1 MIRRNLEIG
10 FKTPLKEIQNETKKI
25 KMKPFIS
32 NTAEPRPQEAMSRS
46 TRVLQ
51 QLVNG
56 IANGV
61 PASYETLVRFAIEGV
76 PYLSSEVSVKE
87 RSRKLLE
94 EYENDVD
101 SALRR
106 LEEETTRGWGFVM
119 GKTLLQIVG
128 GVYIPY
134 VNSVSRSFGINKY
147 IYTGTLEF
155 TSSTEL
161 RNFNQFGDKFGPS
174 HS

>member
-1 MIRRNLEIG
+1 
-10 FKTPLKEIQNETKKI
+10 
-25 KMKPFIS
+25 MKPFIS

-106 LEEETTRGWGFVM
+106 LEEDMKKEMILDALILFS
-119 GKTLLQIVG
+119 K
-128 GVYIPY
+128 
-134 VNSVSRSFGINKY
+134 SK
-147 IYTGTLEF
+147 
-155 TSSTEL
+155 
-161 RNFNQFGDKFGPS
+161 
-174 HS
+174 

>member
-1 MIRRNLEIG
+1 MLCTYIAETVSN
-10 FKTPLKEIQNETKKI
+10 FKKKTFSNRMQTK
-25 KMKPFIS
+25 MD
-32 NTAEPRPQEAMSRS
+32 EDRPQESLSRS

-76 PYLSSEVSVKE
+76 PYLTSEVSVKE

-94 EYENDVD
+94 EYENDVE
-101 SALRR
+101 SVLKR
-106 LEEETTRGWGFVM
+106 LEEETRRGWGFVM

-128 GVYIPY
+128 G
-134 VNSVSRSFGINKY
+134 
-147 IYTGTLEF
+147 T
-155 TSSTEL
+155 
-161 RNFNQFGDKFGPS
+161 
-174 HS
+174 

>member
-1 MIRRNLEIG
+1 MLCTYIAKTVSN
-10 FKTPLKEIQNETKKI
+10 FKKNTFSNRMQTK
-25 KMKPFIS
+25 MD
-32 NTAEPRPQEAMSRS
+32 EDRPQESLSRS

-76 PYLSSEVSVKE
+76 PYLTSEVSVKE

-94 EYENDVD
+94 EYENDVE
-101 SALRR
+101 SVLKR
-106 LEEETTRGWGFVM
+106 LEEETRRGWGFVM

-128 GVYIPY
+128 G
-134 VNSVSRSFGINKY
+134 
-147 IYTGTLEF
+147 T
-155 TSSTEL
+155 
-161 RNFNQFGDKFGPS
+161 
-174 HS
+174 

>member
-1 MIRRNLEIG
+1 MYVYRGNS
-10 FKTPLKEIQNETKKI
+10 FKFQKKKFSNRMQTK
-25 KMKPFIS
+25 MD
-32 NTAEPRPQEAMSRS
+32 EDRPQESLSRS

-76 PYLSSEVSVKE
+76 PYLTSEVSVKE

-94 EYENDVD
+94 EYENDVE
-101 SALRR
+101 SVLKR
-106 LEEETTRGWGFVM
+106 LEEETRRGWGFVM

-128 GVYIPY
+128 G
-134 VNSVSRSFGINKY
+134 
-147 IYTGTLEF
+147 T
-155 TSSTEL
+155 
-161 RNFNQFGDKFGPS
+161 
-174 HS
+174 